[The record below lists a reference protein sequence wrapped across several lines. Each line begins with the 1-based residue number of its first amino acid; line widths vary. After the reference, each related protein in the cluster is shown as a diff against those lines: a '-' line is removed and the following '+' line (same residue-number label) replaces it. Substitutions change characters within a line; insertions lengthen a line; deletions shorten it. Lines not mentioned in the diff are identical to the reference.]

1 MDMTYEIAY
10 QETGMTCGFHYLVGL
25 SSHEEAAWQA
35 KDFCDQFGHKLL
47 DVRPIGDRYDT

>member
-1 MDMTYEIAY
+1 MTYEIAY
-10 QETGMTCGFHYLVGL
+10 QETGMTCGKHYLVGL

-35 KDFCDQFGHKLL
+35 KDFCDHFGHKLL